1 MPKNKLFRTL
11 TIIIFS
17 LCLVIIPT
25 TLSVS
30 AQDQN
35 INAAYVGVWSG
46 TGNQV
51 NGTNWSILLSV
62 VPGSTGSIVG
72 TISYPSLTCGGELRL
87 KRVTD
92 SSIELSEKLTYG
104 AGRCVD
110 RGTDVLQ
117 LPANQKIAYSW
128 LTAQGK
134 QEATGTL
141 IKISSN

>member
-1 MPKNKLFRTL
+1 MKTRQLQNL
-11 TIIIFS
+11 IIVLFS
-17 LCLVIIPT
+17 LCLVLIPAI
-25 TLSVS
+25 LSAN
-30 AQDQN
+30 AQDQK
-35 INAAYVGVWSG
+35 IDSAYVGVWSG

-62 VPGSTGSIVG
+62 VPGSTGSVVG

-92 SSIELSEKLTYG
+92 SLIELSEKLTYG
-104 AGRCVD
+104 AGRCID
-110 RGTDVLQ
+110 RGTDILT
-117 LPANQKIAYSW
+117 LTSNQKVAYSW

-141 IKISSN
+141 NKISSN

>member
-11 TIIIFS
+11 STIIFS
-17 LCLVIIPT
+17 LCLIIIPA

-35 INAAYVGVWSG
+35 VNAAYVGVWSG

-92 SSIELSEKLTYG
+92 NSIELSEKLTYG
-104 AGRCVD
+104 AGRCID
-110 RGTDVLQ
+110 RGTDVLTLTSTQ
-117 LPANQKIAYSW
+117 RVSYSW

-141 IKISSN
+141 NKISSN

>member
-1 MPKNKLFRTL
+1 MTVNQQLRNL
-11 TIIIFS
+11 IIALFS
-17 LCLVIIPT
+17 LCLVIIPA

-35 INAAYVGVWSG
+35 VNAAYVGVWSG

-51 NGTNWSILLSV
+51 NGTSWSILLSV

>member
-1 MPKNKLFRTL
+1 MPKNQLFRTF

-17 LCLVIIPT
+17 LCLVFIPHIMR
-25 TLSVS
+25 VS

-35 INAAYVGVWSG
+35 VNAAYVGVWSG

-51 NGTNWSILLSV
+51 NGTNWSILMSV
-62 VPGSTGSIVG
+62 VPGSTGSVVG

-104 AGRCVD
+104 AGRCID
-110 RGTDVLQ
+110 RGVNVLT
-117 LPANQKIAYSW
+117 LTSNQKVSYSW
-128 LTAQGK
+128 FTAQGK

-141 IKISSN
+141 NKISSN